1 MQGLAASLGSQLK
14 EHCSSPEVF
23 ISLSLQGEDLGSVTA
38 AADSLVVRAYCIGM
52 AHRTALDRAYASG
65 TTQWAAAAHVWCRY
79 PEQLLG

>member
-1 MQGLAASLGSQLK
+1 MQGLIASLGSQLK

-38 AADSLVVRAYCIGM
+38 AADSLVVRAYCVGR
-52 AHRTALDRAYASG
+52 AHLTALDYAFASG
-65 TTQWAAAAHVWCRY
+65 TTQWAAAHVCCRC

>member
-23 ISLSLQGEDLGSVTA
+23 ISLLLQGEDLGSVTA
-38 AADSLVVRAYCIGM
+38 AADSLVVRAYCIGI
-52 AHRTALDRAYASG
+52 AHLTESDHAYASG
-65 TTQWAAAAHVWCRY
+65 TAQWAAAHVCCRY